1 MKKSKVDS
9 AILIVLIAGIFWS
22 FGALVVRFIED
33 ARSVPWQYLFF
44 RGSTIF
50 ILINIYL
57 FIKEGK
63 SFTSNYKK
71 IGYSG
76 IIGGISLGIAMMC
89 FIWSITHTTAAVTL
103 LMLAAMPF
111 MTAILGYV
119 FLKEKVSIIT
129 FTSIVIAAIGI
140 IFMAFTSRH
149 VGTLFGLAIGLA
161 SSFGFSIFSVS
172 LRWRKNTPTFTTVAV
187 AGLFCA
193 TFSFIVLIFN
203 ETNFFTTFRNSSLSA
218 LHGTLVCSGMI
229 LYSIGSKHLPAADLT
244 LLSLTEVLGGIFW
257 VWLPIFRINEV
268 PSTNTVIG
276 GSIITFAL
284 LFYSLNTKRNRRFI
298 GLN

>member
-1 MKKSKVDS
+1 MKKSKTDL
-9 AILIVLIAGIFWS
+9 AILIVLIAGVFWS
-22 FGALVVRFIED
+22 FGALVVRFIEN
-33 ARSVPWQYLFF
+33 ANEVPWQYLFF

-57 FIKEGK
+57 FVKEGK
-63 SFTSNYKK
+63 SFTKNYKK
-71 IGYSG
+71 IGASG
-76 IIGGISLGIAMMC
+76 IIGGISLGLAMIC
-89 FIWSITHTTAAVTL
+89 FIWSITHTTAAITL

-119 FLKEKVSIIT
+119 FLKEKFSTTTLTAII
-129 FTSIVIAAIGI
+129 IAAIGI
-140 IFMAFTSRH
+140 IFMAFTSRQI
-149 VGTLFGLAIGLA
+149 GTLFGLAIGLL

-193 TFSFIVLIFN
+193 TFSFIVLTFN
-203 ETNFFTTFRNSSLSA
+203 DTEFFTTFRNSSLSA

-257 VWLPIFRINEV
+257 VWLPIFGINEI
-268 PSTNTVIG
+268 PSTNTIIG

-284 LFYSLNTKRNRRFI
+284 MFYSLNNKRNRRFI

>member
-1 MKKSKVDS
+1 MNIRDEKI
-9 AILIVLIAGIFWS
+9 AIPVVLIAGLFWS

-33 ARSVPWQYLFF
+33 ARTVPWQYLFF

-63 SFTSNYKK
+63 SFTKNYKK
-71 IGYSG
+71 IGASG

-111 MTAILGYV
+111 MTAILGYI
-119 FLKEKVSIIT
+119 FLKEKVSVIT
-129 FTSIVIAAIGI
+129 FASIVIAAIGI
-140 IFMAFTSRH
+140 IFMAFTSRY
-149 VGTLFGLAIGLA
+149 VGTLFGLVIGLL

-187 AGLFCA
+187 A
-193 TFSFIVLIFN
+193 
-203 ETNFFTTFRNSSLSA
+203 
-218 LHGTLVCSGMI
+218 
-229 LYSIGSKHLPAADLT
+229 
-244 LLSLTEVLGGIFW
+244 
-257 VWLPIFRINEV
+257 
-268 PSTNTVIG
+268 
-276 GSIITFAL
+276 
-284 LFYSLNTKRNRRFI
+284 
-298 GLN
+298 

>member
-1 MKKSKVDS
+1 MKKTEVDS

-57 FIKEGK
+57 FLKEGK
-63 SFTSNYKK
+63 SFTNNYKK
-71 IGYSG
+71 IGASG

-111 MTAILGYV
+111 MTAILGYI
-119 FLKEKVSIIT
+119 FLKEKVSTIT

-140 IFMAFTSRH
+140 TFMAFTSRH
-149 VGTLFGLAIGLA
+149 VGSLFGLIIGLL

-172 LRWRKNTPTFTTVAV
+172 LRWKKNTPTFTTVAV

-193 TFSFIVLIFN
+193 TFSFIVLMFN
-203 ETNFFTTFRNSSLSA
+203 DSNFFTTFRNSSLSA
-218 LHGTLVCSGMI
+218 LHGTLVCTGMI

-257 VWLPIFRINEV
+257 VWLPIFGINEI
-268 PSTNTVIG
+268 PSTNTIIG

-284 LFYSLNTKRNRRFI
+284 MYYSLNTKRNRRFI

>member
-1 MKKSKVDS
+1 MKKGKVES

-22 FGALVVRFIED
+22 FGAYVVRWIED
-33 ARSVPWQYLFF
+33 ARDVPWQYLFF
-44 RGSTIF
+44 RGFTIF

-63 SFTSNYKK
+63 SFTKNYKK
-71 IGYSG
+71 IGASG

-111 MTAILGYV
+111 MTAILGYI
-119 FLKEKVSIIT
+119 FLKEKVSTIT
-129 FTSIVIAAIGI
+129 FTSIIIAAIGI
-140 IFMAFTSRH
+140 IFMAFTSRY
-149 VGTLFGLAIGLA
+149 VGTLFGLAIGLL

-193 TFSFIVLIFN
+193 TFSFFVLMFN
-203 ETNFFTTFRNSSLSA
+203 ETSFFTTFRNSSLSA

-257 VWLPIFRINEV
+257 VWLPIFGINET
-268 PSTNTVIG
+268 PSTNTIIG

-284 LFYSLNTKRNRRFI
+284 MFYSLNTKRNRRFI

>member
-1 MKKSKVDS
+1 MKKDKVDS

-50 ILINIYL
+50 VLINIYL

-63 SFTSNYKK
+63 SFTKNYKK
-71 IGYSG
+71 IGASG
-76 IIGGISLGIAMMC
+76 MIGGISLGIAMMC
-89 FIWSITHTTAAVTL
+89 FIWSITHTTAAITL

-111 MTAILGYV
+111 MTAILGYI
-119 FLKEKVSIIT
+119 FLKEKVSKTT
-129 FTSIVIAAIGI
+129 FTAIIIAAIGI
-140 IFMAFTSRH
+140 GFMAFTSQQI
-149 VGTLFGLAIGLA
+149 GTLFGLTIGLL

-193 TFSFIVLIFN
+193 TFSFIVLVFN
-203 ETNFFTTFRNSSLSA
+203 DTSFFTTFRNSSLSA
-218 LHGTLVCSGMI
+218 LHGTLVCSGMV

-257 VWLPIFRINEV
+257 VWLPIFGINEI
-268 PSTNTVIG
+268 PSTNTIIG

-284 LFYSLNTKRNRRFI
+284 MYYSLNTKRNRRFI

>member
-1 MKKSKVDS
+1 MKKGKVDS

-44 RGSTIF
+44 RGFTIF

-57 FIKEGK
+57 FVKEGK
-63 SFTSNYKK
+63 SFTKNYKK
-71 IGYSG
+71 IGTSG

-111 MTAILGYV
+111 MTAILGYI
-119 FLKEKVSIIT
+119 FLKEKVSRTTLTAII
-129 FTSIVIAAIGI
+129 IAAIGI
-140 IFMAFTSRH
+140 IFMAFTSQQI
-149 VGTLFGLAIGLA
+149 GTLFGLAVGLL

-172 LRWRKNTPTFTTVAV
+172 LRWRTNTPTFTTVAI

-193 TFSFIVLIFN
+193 TFSFIVLMFN
-203 ETNFFTTFRNSSLSA
+203 DTGFFTTFRNSSLSA

-257 VWLPIFRINEV
+257 VWLPIFGINEI
-268 PSTNTVIG
+268 PTTNTIIG
-276 GSIITFAL
+276 GSIIILAL
-284 LFYSLNTKRNRRFI
+284 MYYSLNTKRNRRFI

>member
-1 MKKSKVDS
+1 MEKSKVDS

-57 FIKEGK
+57 FLKEGK
-63 SFTSNYKK
+63 LFINNYKR
-71 IGYSG
+71 IGASG

-111 MTAILGYV
+111 MTAILGYI
-119 FLKEKVSIIT
+119 FLKEKISTIT
-129 FTSIVIAAIGI
+129 FTSIIIAAIGI
-140 IFMAFTSRH
+140 TFMAFTSRH
-149 VGTLFGLAIGLA
+149 LGSLFGLIIGLL

-172 LRWRKNTPTFTTVAV
+172 LRWKKNTPTFTTVAV

-193 TFSFIVLIFN
+193 TFSFIVLMFN

-218 LHGTLVCSGMI
+218 LHGTLVCTGMI

-257 VWLPIFRINEV
+257 VWLPIFGINEI
-268 PSTNTVIG
+268 PSTNTIIG

-284 LFYSLNTKRNRRFI
+284 MYYSLNTKRNRRFI